1 LLNRQSYLSHSV
13 TLGFAK
19 ANRMTIKHEP
29 ILVKGRS
36 LGIAV
41 LTVAQLLI
49 GVIHLLFGF
58 WLLSSENS
66 LLHATVTY
74 DIYTVAFGALVLFF
88 GWLIWQGKYSGWICT
103 IAVSVF
109 VSVADT
115 LTLAN
120 LPSIPGIPTFAAPT
134 EIGYS
139 IIIVIFLLQPNVR
152 RKFGV

>member
-1 LLNRQSYLSHSV
+1 M
-13 TLGFAK
+13 TAK
-19 ANRMTIKHEP
+19 REP
-29 ILVKGRS
+29 ILVKGRN

-49 GVIHLLFGF
+49 GVIHVLFGF

-66 LLHATVTY
+66 FLHATVAY
-74 DIYTVAFGALVLFF
+74 DIYTIAFGTLTLFF
-88 GWLIWQGKYSGWICT
+88 GWLIWQGKAQVGL
-103 IAVSVF
+103 AQLLFQFF
-109 VSVADT
+109 VSVADA

-139 IIIVIFLLQPNVR
+139 IIVIVYLLQPHVR
-152 RKFGV
+152 RKFGL